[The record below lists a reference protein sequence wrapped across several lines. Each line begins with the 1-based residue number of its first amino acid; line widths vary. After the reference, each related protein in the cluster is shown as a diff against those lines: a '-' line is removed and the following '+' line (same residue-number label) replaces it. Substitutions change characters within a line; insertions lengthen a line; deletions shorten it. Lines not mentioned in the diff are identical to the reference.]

1 MRIQDIT
8 EATQDVAQ
16 QPQQQNLLKRL
27 GGGITKKIGQATS
40 AIGKAVSTGAGAVG
54 QAAKNVGNELGNV
67 ITAKKMMNTWKQK
80 YRASTDTATILG
92 MLQDYKFTPQQIQNI
107 EKNSA
112 VDLDGQ
118 QQQQAQPQAQAQP
131 QPQGTQ

>member
-54 QAAKNVGNELGNV
+54 QAYARRISVQRH
-67 ITAKKMMNTWKQK
+67 I
-80 YRASTDTATILG
+80 
-92 MLQDYKFTPQQIQNI
+92 
-107 EKNSA
+107 
-112 VDLDGQ
+112 
-118 QQQQAQPQAQAQP
+118 AQS
-131 QPQGTQ
+131 